1 MTARISQT
9 SVFTRQKCAGVLGT
23 VSFSVQTACRN
34 YTDFVQLHLVL
45 TQFDTAS
52 ASQVGL
58 PRIIKETQCDTAEPR
73 NLLDN
78 DFDDTSTVLP
88 PARPQNEHTL
98 VQFLV
103 YKSRVVSV
111 YGMICDFTTSSKQR
125 DYEEAMRLDVLL
137 NTAYAQKPPILE
149 LKSMQRSVLDGAEL
163 ITRRIYMAMSYH
175 HAQITLHRKFM
186 ILAKANSKYSISHT
200 TCVNAATEMLQLQA
214 ELFEQC
220 QPGRMLYTDR
230 WKILSLVQSEFLL
243 ATTVLCFNLDDDIK
257 KGLIGGKV
265 AMKSVEALERSRS
278 VWEPQKVFSKEAQT
292 ALNTIDVVL
301 GRLHS
306 RSENN
311 GADNAQPSEASV
323 GFTSSVLADMS
334 YGDGQSFDPPADQDR
349 SQTEAFQS
357 MQGSSVSTA
366 FDAFFEMEQEWEGW
380 LQL

>member
-186 ILAKANSKYSISHT
+186 MT
-200 TCVNAATEMLQLQA
+200 T
-214 ELFEQC
+214 
-220 QPGRMLYTDR
+220 
-230 WKILSLVQSEFLL
+230 
-243 ATTVLCFNLDDDIK
+243 
-257 KGLIGGKV
+257 
-265 AMKSVEALERSRS
+265 
-278 VWEPQKVFSKEAQT
+278 
-292 ALNTIDVVL
+292 
-301 GRLHS
+301 HS
-306 RSENN
+306 
-311 GADNAQPSEASV
+311 
-323 GFTSSVLADMS
+323 
-334 YGDGQSFDPPADQDR
+334 
-349 SQTEAFQS
+349 
-357 MQGSSVSTA
+357 
-366 FDAFFEMEQEWEGW
+366 
-380 LQL
+380 